1 MIERALIDVTGLVQ
15 GVGFRP
21 FVHSLATSLD
31 LRGFVQNRGSH
42 LFVDIEGEPGAL
54 AAFVERLS
62 TTAPPLAA
70 IDRVDCQRTT
80 AAAHQHFMIAGSQAA
95 AESLVRVP
103 PDVATCE
110 DCRRELFDPSNR
122 RYRHP
127 FITCTT
133 CGPRF
138 TIVRQLPY
146 DREIRRWRLSP
157 CAPRAGPNTPT
168 RVIDGSMLKRL
179 PVRSVGQYSSRATPL
194 VSARA
199 VRRRFAWRSERC
211 SRAASWP

>member
-1 MIERALIDVTGLVQ
+1 MVERALIDVTGLVQ

-42 LFVDIEGEPGAL
+42 LFVDVEGESGAL

-80 AAAHQHFMIAGSQAA
+80 PAAHQRFMIAGSEAA
-95 AESLVRVP
+95 AETFVRVP
-103 PDVATCE
+103 PDVATCAE
-110 DCRRELFDPSNR
+110 CRFELFDPANR

-146 DREIRRWRLSP
+146 RPREYGDGALCHVPGVPDRLHQP
-157 CAPRAGPNTPT
+157 A
-168 RVIDGSMLKRL
+168 
-179 PVRSVGQYSSRATPL
+179 
-194 VSARA
+194 
-199 VRRRFAWRSERC
+199 
-211 SRAASWP
+211 